1 MLSGLKPPASVL
13 RGGSGWGAGEHE
25 GVESGIGGDTGRSG
39 FFVLGF
45 LLGGVWGV
53 RVSVEVSVQRAESG
67 DLRELRVWNPNTQR
81 LGAERFCGGRSLGS
95 LAQVRGAEVKGTL
108 GKGVREGPEW
118 RDGRGW
124 ELTSLRKL
132 TVGEQGCSERE
143 IPGAEVGGESL
154 HSRVPMLT
162 VAEFR
167 GPVELSRKAACV
179 GAENVPCEARED

>member
-13 RGGSGWGAGEHE
+13 PGGSGWGAGEHE

-81 LGAERFCGGRSLGS
+81 LGAERFCGGRRLGS

-118 RDGRGW
+118 RDGGGW

-143 IPGAEVGGESL
+143 IPGAEVGGGSL

-167 GPVELSRKAACV
+167 GPG
-179 GAENVPCEARED
+179 GAFEKGRRECAL